1 MTCHRLSSSSP
12 PSPATMTTEMQ
23 LEAAACAGDADEPPL
38 LGGRC
43 PASASASAAM
53 NITLTNAST
62 SANTTATTPSFML
75 PAMSTSASSTSQLQ
89 TLGSSFESSLAAAFR
104 GSLSSSSES
113 SSIAYHHANHCSSSP
128 QLQRHA
134 SATDERPTPRAPDT
148 PVAGAAAAAAAAA
161 TSSPS
166 RLRPATS
173 ASPSC
178 PRLGLPTS
186 TAGAASASAA
196 AAALGGATGLSSTPL
211 PSPCFARNIADPL
224 VPIIKKISESE
235 IVYRER
241 VPKILMN
248 QYRVGRTLGAGSFAK
263 VKEAIDLHAL
273 NEPSYGGRRH
283 DGRVALKIFNKKQL
297 RRIPGGLESVTR
309 EVQILNR
316 LRVDALNAD
325 LLTHSMAADDE
336 HHRPLQ
342 AEVVASGGP
351 LVRIRGSYGNVC
363 TPGDEPSS
371 ADRTEEHD
379 HDPRLG
385 ADDVLSMHGFL
396 DALDHGDHSACCDDE
411 ELEDDDPH
419 AHNVDVD
426 DYARY
431 VVHIL
436 DHFQDENKQKLYV
449 NLISTIVDRRSR
461 D

>member
-1 MTCHRLSSSSP
+1 
-12 PSPATMTTEMQ
+12 MTTEMQ

-148 PVAGAAAAAAAAA
+148 PVAGAVAAAAAATA

-196 AAALGGATGLSSTPL
+196 AAAIGGATGLSSTPL

-426 DYARY
+426 DYAHY

>member
-1 MTCHRLSSSSP
+1 
-12 PSPATMTTEMQ
+12 MTTEMQ

-148 PVAGAAAAAAAAA
+148 PVAGAVAAAAAATA

-196 AAALGGATGLSSTPL
+196 AAAIGGATGLSSTPL

>member
-1 MTCHRLSSSSP
+1 
-12 PSPATMTTEMQ
+12 MTTEMQ

>member
-1 MTCHRLSSSSP
+1 
-12 PSPATMTTEMQ
+12 MTTEMQ

-148 PVAGAAAAAAAAA
+148 PVAGAVAAAAAATA

-196 AAALGGATGLSSTPL
+196 AAAIGGATGLSSTPL

-248 QYRVGRTLGAGSFAK
+248 QYRVGRTLGAASFAK

>member
-1 MTCHRLSSSSP
+1 
-12 PSPATMTTEMQ
+12 MTTEMQ

-148 PVAGAAAAAAAAA
+148 PVAGAVAAAAAATA